1 MMQSNRSCAPPGSPK
16 PHRNGVRSDA
26 ATGAPCRSPAASRFA
41 LAFGLAVVAAAL
53 VSCAE
58 PVALVASRPPP
69 PVLTV
74 SVHRSELL
82 REYANPPLWVWTVA
96 AAPGVAAVQASLDGG
111 PYLPLHPSVRSFRPS
126 RPLAQGS
133 HNLTV
138 RVTTAGAFASTLEA
152 SAEAQV
158 APLPGA
164 PPVPDD
170 PCYPAGGD
178 PVRCGGA
185 GANVGQWPL
194 RQIRLPEL
202 WQALAEGVLHEPEPV
217 VVAVLDTGY
226 VRHPDLEGNLDT
238 AAGYDFV
245 SSARAAGDGDGID
258 RDATDPGPGGSWHGT
273 AIAGLIAA
281 RTGNGM
287 GVAGIGWPWGGSRI
301 TIMPVRVAGPNGAT
315 TYDVAQG
322 LRYAAGLDNDT
333 RGIPRTPARII
344 NLSLAEAVP
353 GPPDE
358 VLEQALH
365 DVTAAGAVVVAAAGN
380 HGSAV
385 RYPANSAYTLAVG
398 AVALDRTLAATSNFG
413 PQIDIVAPGGDESS
427 EIPTLGAGPG
437 AGASRWIVRP
447 DHGTSIAAAHVSGVL
462 ALLAGFDR
470 SLTLDDARALLADAA
485 LDLGAPGTD
494 DRFGPGLL
502 DAFALVGAYP
512 AHTSTRG
519 DRLVGERAGAVRVA
533 AASRA
538 GAGSAGPGSAD
549 PHTLIVRYRDRE
561 MSSAAGATA
570 SESLR
575 ARRAVAGVEDG
586 AGGYALV
593 HLGAGQD
600 REQVKALLE
609 ADPAVAAVYDNR
621 IYLPASDSAQ

>member
-16 PHRNGVRSDA
+16 PHRNRVRSDA
-26 ATGAPCRSPAASRFA
+26 ATGTACRSPAASRFA
-41 LAFGLAVVAAAL
+41 LAFGMAVAAAAL

-178 PVRCGGA
+178 PGRCGGA

-202 WQALAEGVLHEPEPV
+202 WQALAEGVLREPEPV

-226 VRHPDLEGNLDT
+226 VRHPDLDGNLDT

-273 AIAGLIAA
+273 AIAGVIAA

-301 TIMPVRVAGPNGAT
+301 TIMPVRVAGTYGAT

-322 LRYAAGLDNDT
+322 LRYAAGLANHS
-333 RGIPRTPARII
+333 GVLPPTPARVI
-344 NLSLAEAVP
+344 NLSLAAP

-358 VLEQALH
+358 VLEEALH

-385 RYPANSAYTLAVG
+385 PYPASSAHTLAVG
-398 AVALDRTLAATSNFG
+398 SVAVDGTLAATSNFG
-413 PQIDIVAPGGDESS
+413 PEIDVVAPGGDESS
-427 EIPTLGAGPG
+427 EIPTLGVGPG
-437 AGASRWIVRP
+437 TGPTRWIVRP

-485 LDLGAPGTD
+485 LDLGAPGRD

-502 DAFALVGAYP
+502 DAFALFGAYP
-512 AHTSTRG
+512 GPASVG
-519 DRLVGERAGAVRVA
+519 DDRLVRERAGAVGA
-533 AASRA
+533 AAESR
-538 GAGSAGPGSAD
+538 AGPGSAD
-549 PHTLIVRYRDRE
+549 PHTLIVRYRNRG
-561 MSSAAGATA
+561 MSPAARATA

-575 ARRAVAGVEDG
+575 ARHAVGGVE
-586 AGGYALV
+586 AGTGEYALV
-593 HLGAGQD
+593 QLSAGQE
-600 REQVKALLE
+600 RERVKALLE

-621 IYLPASDSAQ
+621 IYLPASD